1 MAAGNPQ
8 GLTDWNYRAGS
19 LAVQLRETLHNID
32 VFAAT
37 LAATTDAVLLAL
49 GMAQADINT
58 LRSAITDAADLS
70 KVFNG
75 TASVHLTGTYN
86 YTQFIKL
93 LYGVA

>member
-19 LAVQLRETLHNID
+19 LAVQLREVLHNID
-32 VFAAT
+32 VFSQELGAAPD
-37 LAATTDAVLLAL
+37 ATLLAL
-49 GMAQADINT
+49 GMAQGDVNT

-75 TASVHLTGTYN
+75 LASAHVTGTYN
-86 YTQFIKL
+86 YTTFIKL
-93 LYGVA
+93 LYGVT